1 MFKSLEKLM
10 SRGLYYFDHD
20 MDAFIPYDINNAAN
34 EIQAEIDKLCLFKPL
49 FDDDEPVQFGDR
61 FTDGIADLGYS
72 VDGMLFW
79 KDGRCEL
86 FSGDKREAF
95 YPGDRVGRPLK
106 PDMQEEINADAK
118 LDNMSYCAK
127 YSITY
132 AGEEA
137 ASIAVR
143 KHLLYRQ
150 RKLDGVEE

>member
-1 MFKSLEKLM
+1 MLKSLEKLRNGYFVE
-10 SRGLYYFDHD
+10 SPLYNTT
-20 MDAFIPYDINNAAN
+20 AFGAGGAKRLAD
-34 EIQAEIDKLCLFKPL
+34 EIQSEIDKWCLYKPL

-72 VDGMLFW
+72 VDGILFW

-150 RKLDGVEE
+150 RKLDGVE